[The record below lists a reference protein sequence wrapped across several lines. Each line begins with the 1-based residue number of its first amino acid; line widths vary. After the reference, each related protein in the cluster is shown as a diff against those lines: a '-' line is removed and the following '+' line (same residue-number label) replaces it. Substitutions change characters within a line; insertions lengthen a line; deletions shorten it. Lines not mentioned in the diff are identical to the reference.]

1 MIKHRIM
8 SAATLLGG
16 VVFTGHAVAQS
27 PEVARRLD
35 AKYDVVWPAAD
46 GLIRVN
52 KGGYR
57 IPDSRM
63 KSNGKYGYADTLGQV
78 VVPPAYDDAADFGN
92 GHAVVGRKAGDGR
105 MLYGLIDRSGRVV
118 VPLEWERL
126 GGVRDGGCVAR
137 TGTAAEREFSLAD
150 TLGYVRSLG
159 YDYCSDFSN
168 GLARVGV
175 GAYVEKENVAGITL
189 RDAYEFR
196 GKFGYIAPDGRI
208 VIPVQFDDAR
218 DFAQDGLAP
227 VGIQGKYYVKWGFI
241 DKSGRQVVPC
251 NFYSAEEFL
260 GDRAVVSKVV
270 AGGKL
275 AYGYIDRSG
284 KEVIPCQFDMASG
297 FRFANT
303 WVGMEQDGEY
313 TYTLI
318 GPNGETVL
326 PFRVGDLQDGG
337 KYGHAAASISDAA
350 GRKRFGIVANNGKV
364 ILPFEYD
371 HIAIFRSG
379 MRRTTAG
386 RRAPWEQRTGKISA
400 STSPGGASSLFR
412 PGVFLP
418 SGIRFRGRRVLS
430 VLFGPGYPCA
440 VMVGCRSRQVAG

>member
-1 MIKHRIM
+1 M
-8 SAATLLGG
+8 
-16 VVFTGHAVAQS
+16 AQS

-126 GGVRDGGCVAR
+126 GGVRNGVCVAR
-137 TGTAAEREFSLAD
+137 TGTAAEREFLLAD
-150 TLGYVRSLG
+150 TLGNVRSLG

-189 RDAYEFR
+189 RDAYEFC
-196 GKFGYIAPDGRI
+196 GKFGYIAPDGGI

-227 VGIQGKYYVKWGFI
+227 VGIQGKYYVNGG
-241 DKSGRQVVPC
+241 SSTSR
-251 NFYSAEEFL
+251 
-260 GDRAVVSKVV
+260 GDRSCRATFTVP
-270 AGGKL
+270 
-275 AYGYIDRSG
+275 RSSW
-284 KEVIPCQFDMASG
+284 A
-297 FRFANT
+297 T
-303 WVGMEQDGEY
+303 
-313 TYTLI
+313 
-318 GPNGETVL
+318 GP
-326 PFRVGDLQDGG
+326 
-337 KYGHAAASISDAA
+337 
-350 GRKRFGIVANNGKV
+350 
-364 ILPFEYD
+364 
-371 HIAIFRSG
+371 
-379 MRRTTAG
+379 
-386 RRAPWEQRTGKISA
+386 
-400 STSPGGASSLFR
+400 
-412 PGVFLP
+412 
-418 SGIRFRGRRVLS
+418 
-430 VLFGPGYPCA
+430 
-440 VMVGCRSRQVAG
+440 